1 MGCNWAFKSP
11 SYFLPVP
18 KVDEYLRDRDGVP
31 PVGAAQVERPNL
43 GTGSQAQVTK

>member
-18 KVDEYLRDRDGVP
+18 EYKTAVAYRGDRVDMEVYFLHI
-31 PVGAAQVERPNL
+31 
-43 GTGSQAQVTK
+43 VTLLITQR